1 MNKKLRLNIY
11 SIRLEFELSNEEL
24 EKRLRKDFSYFVTED
39 LSLKPQITIIPQL
52 IKSPIERIPEIT
64 STSQSSNSITYD
76 QGHVRYNDY
85 YGEALS
91 IFNQQTESV
100 EIFSENI
107 ERLHEVS
114 YLVALSLSGKKLD
127 LKGLH
132 KVHGMSIIVNNVCCL
147 ITLPSK
153 GGKSTLLKELIK
165 NPSVKILS
173 DDTPLINHEGRLLPF
188 PLRLGFESFP
198 DDLEISNKDEN
209 YYTLD
214 RKQFGTKHLICIDG
228 LENKIGKEFKEL
240 IYINGV
246 RKNSKDSTI
255 SHLSKGS
262 ALKALMGHLVIG
274 LGLPM
279 VLEYF
284 WVSGLDDFFLR
295 AKIAISR
302 IYSSIILCIT
312 AHCFK
317 IELGADSE
325 KNAKDILNLMNKY
338 ED

>member
-11 SIRLEFELSNEEL
+11 SIRLEFELSNDEL
-24 EKRLRKDFSYFVTED
+24 YSRLKKDFSYFVTED
-39 LSLKPQITIIPQL
+39 LSLKPHITVFPQL
-52 IKSPIERIPEIT
+52 TVIPKERIPEIA

-85 YGEALS
+85 YGEVLS
-91 IFNQQTESV
+91 IYNQQNDSV

-107 ERLHEVS
+107 ERIHEVS

-165 NPSVKILS
+165 NPNVSILS

-188 PLRLGFESFP
+188 PLRLGFEEFP
-198 DDLEISNKDEN
+198 DDLEINNVEEN

-214 RKQFGTKHLICIDG
+214 RKQFGKKHLISVEG
-228 LENKIGKEFKEL
+228 LNNKIGKEFKEL
-240 IYINGV
+240 IYINGI
-246 RKNSKDSTI
+246 RRNSKTSTI
-255 SHLSKGS
+255 SHLSKGG
-262 ALKALMGHLVIG
+262 AFKALMGHLVIG

-284 WVSGLDDFFLR
+284 WVSGMDDFFLR
-295 AKIAISR
+295 AKIAVSR

-312 AHCFK
+312 AHCYK
-317 IELGADSE
+317 LELGADSE
-325 KNAKDILNLMNKY
+325 QNANGILDLMSKY